1 MDLDFNKI
9 FKRGCNS
16 KSKLYKKLI
25 YWFCKHYFYCDIHPT
40 SNISSSVQFAHNGLG
55 IVINEDAIIEENV
68 IIQHHV
74 TIGSNGRGVPHVR
87 GGVYIGCY
95 AIILGDIEVGE
106 NAVVGAG
113 TVVTKSVP
121 ANTVV
126 VGNSMELKK
135 IEMRK

>member
-1 MDLDFNKI
+1 MF
-9 FKRGCNS
+9 G
-16 KSKLYKKLI
+16 
-25 YWFCKHYFYCDIHPT
+25 
-40 SNISSSVQFAHNGLG
+40 
-55 IVINEDAIIEENV
+55 
-68 IIQHHV
+68 
-74 TIGSNGRGVPHVR
+74 